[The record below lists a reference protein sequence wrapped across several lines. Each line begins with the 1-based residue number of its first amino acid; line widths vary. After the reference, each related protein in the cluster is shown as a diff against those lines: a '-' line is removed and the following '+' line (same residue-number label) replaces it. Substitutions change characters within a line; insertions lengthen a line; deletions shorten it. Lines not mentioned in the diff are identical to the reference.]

1 MELENAKQQ
10 FIDIYTKNIKR
21 EGSKELLEWLQK
33 TDFFTAPASTRFH
46 NNCTAGLCAH
56 SVNVY
61 NRFKALLDSQYG
73 KKRSEVISDE
83 SVAIIALLHDVC
95 KIDTYKSEMRNV
107 KVDNNWVQKPYYTTD
122 DNLPFGHGEKSVYM
136 ISGFLKLTREEAMA
150 INWHMG
156 GFDSRVMGGASMVM
170 AKAYYN
176 YPVAVLCHMADF
188 MATYLDEKIYE

>member
-1 MELENAKQQ
+1 MLES
-10 FIDIYTKNIKR
+10 ISRIT
-21 EGSKELLEWLQK
+21 L
-33 TDFFTAPASTRFH
+33 RF
-46 NNCTAGLCAH
+46 L
-56 SVNVY
+56 
-61 NRFKALLDSQYG
+61 F
-73 KKRSEVISDE
+73 
-83 SVAIIALLHDVC
+83 
-95 KIDTYKSEMRNV
+95 
-107 KVDNNWVQKPYYTTD
+107 KVDNIRVQVSIYNNFKSKKVKEPRIGNIGVKIENNWVQKPYYTSD

-156 GFDSRVMGGASMVM
+156 GFDARVMGGASMMM